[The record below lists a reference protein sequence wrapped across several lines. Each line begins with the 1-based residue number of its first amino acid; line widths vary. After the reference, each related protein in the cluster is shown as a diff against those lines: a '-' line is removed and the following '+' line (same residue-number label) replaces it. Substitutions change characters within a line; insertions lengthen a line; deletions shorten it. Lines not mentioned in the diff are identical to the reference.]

1 MKKTIEKK
9 IIDKVFQY
17 EARKTFMQII
27 FEIITSIGLMILI
40 ALPTFALID
49 IFTEQQTFE
58 LLHLFEEDREVI
70 GKYFWES
77 LLTFY
82 QETPKIILLIIILGL
97 IFLTSLSIY
106 IIRHFSYFRNKV
118 VNIIKYRI
126 K

>member
-9 IIDKVFQY
+9 IIDRVYKY
-17 EARKTFMQII
+17 ETRRTFVQLFIEVGATILLILLI
-27 FEIITSIGLMILI
+27 FVPVL
-40 ALPTFALID
+40 ALFE

-58 LLHLFEEDREVI
+58 LFHLFEQDREVI
-70 GKYFWES
+70 GKYFWET

-82 QETPKIILLIIILGL
+82 QEIPKPILLMIFFGL
-97 IFLTSLSIY
+97 ISLLALLIY

-118 VNIIKYRI
+118 VNIIKYWI